1 MKRLSVFLLSF
12 SLGTG
17 FWSAHSL
24 AVSGPAVEEEVGEK
38 GDVPLHQAFHPGDS
52 WSVHHQKMAGLRRL
66 TVYAQETLVPSRQG
80 PEAWLEGRP
89 YAILY
94 GMNKDVRG
102 IFGSSFYLLEDSRAL
117 AKFYKY
123 MEPGLVSY
131 LVSYFFETFPGDDR
145 NVRGLRHVR
154 YDAVYGEL
162 SEGEYTFA
170 EAVGVYVPSPCPYET
185 ARQVYEALALR
196 YGEEVADIFHYFYPR
211 EVHPEQAIVLVSPF
225 GKGAGFSVK
234 EDTCQ
239 RLEGEVKDLAS
250 FMHTQVSLQEQL
262 KEQMHRELSE
272 KQAELE
278 VQLEELTNLKE
289 DLETLLG
296 SREMDELRTII
307 RATFES
313 KEEASAFL
321 DVAVDQDAKSIND
334 EAFVKP
340 VVTQPASKPA
350 PAPTPAT
357 ALIPAPTALEE
368 TLAPKEEAVPETP
381 LAPAP
386 APEPAPIPVATP
398 KPTTPVVTQPVEPV
412 EPEPASTPAPAE
424 TVKVPTTPTVPE
436 APAPKEEA
444 VPETPLAP
452 APTPAPAPAAPTPAP
467 APAPKPPAEIFHLT
481 DKEGRKM
488 TIEVLPAPAETVKV
502 PTTPTVPEAPAPKKE
517 EAPAAPTPAPAPAPT
532 PAPAA
537 TPAEEPIKRSNF
549 TEEEVKIIIE
559 ALKKH
564 MGIV

>member
-1 MKRLSVFLLSF
+1 MKRLSVFLLSL
-12 SLGTG
+12 SLGAG

-24 AVSGPAVEEEVGEK
+24 AVSGPLVEEEAGEK

-154 YDAVYGEL
+154 YDAVYSEL
-162 SEGEYTFA
+162 SEGEYSFA
-170 EAVGVYVPSPCPYET
+170 ESVGVYVPSPCPYET

-196 YGEEVADIFHYFYPR
+196 YGEEIADIFHYFYPR

-225 GKGAGFSVK
+225 GKSAGLAGVFDVK
-234 EDTCQ
+234 EETCR

-262 KEQMHRELSE
+262 KEQMHRELYEKQAELEAQLEGYKQREKDLERKQAAAHDQAMKELSQ

-278 VQLEELTNLKE
+278 VQLAKLK
-289 DLETLLG
+289 T
-296 SREMDELRTII
+296 SC
-307 RATFES
+307 
-313 KEEASAFL
+313 
-321 DVAVDQDAKSIND
+321 
-334 EAFVKP
+334 
-340 VVTQPASKPA
+340 
-350 PAPTPAT
+350 
-357 ALIPAPTALEE
+357 
-368 TLAPKEEAVPETP
+368 
-381 LAPAP
+381 
-386 APEPAPIPVATP
+386 
-398 KPTTPVVTQPVEPV
+398 
-412 EPEPASTPAPAE
+412 
-424 TVKVPTTPTVPE
+424 
-436 APAPKEEA
+436 
-444 VPETPLAP
+444 
-452 APTPAPAPAAPTPAP
+452 AP
-467 APAPKPPAEIFHLT
+467 APAPKPA
-481 DKEGRKM
+481 
-488 TIEVLPAPAETVKV
+488 
-502 PTTPTVPEAPAPKKE
+502 
-517 EAPAAPTPAPAPAPT
+517 

-537 TPAEEPIKRSNF
+537 TPAKKPVKKSNF
-549 TEEEVKIIIE
+549 TEEEKEIIIQ
-559 ALKKH
+559 ALKEK
-564 MGIV
+564 MGVI